1 MKKTRIISKILYLL
15 TRILTWIYLITTVYA
30 VVSWVGKIN
39 IQIDENRKIIEYP
52 LTDTPFLILDNTLNY
67 FIFAFLFPMISY
79 NLFFYLLSNVFKVF
93 FQEKLF
99 TQLNI
104 LQLKKFYITNIILPI
119 ALLIFSSFFIEVEAG
134 IFMIVALHIF
144 LGIFIFIFSE
154 IFNQGLSLQN
164 EQDLFI

>member
-67 FIFAFLFPMISY
+67 FIFAFLLPMLSY
-79 NLFFYLLSNVFKVF
+79 TLFFYLLSNVFKVF

-104 LQLKKFYITNIILPI
+104 LQLKRFYITNIILPI
-119 ALLIFSSFFIEVEAG
+119 ALLIFSSFFIEEEAG